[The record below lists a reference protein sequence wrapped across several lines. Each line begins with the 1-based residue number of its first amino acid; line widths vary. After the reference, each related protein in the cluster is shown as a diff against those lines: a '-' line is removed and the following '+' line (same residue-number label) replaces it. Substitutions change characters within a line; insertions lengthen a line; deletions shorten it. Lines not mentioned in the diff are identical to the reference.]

1 MIPTQKFK
9 KIENPSMSEDA
20 PIISK
25 DSVEKDSSP
34 GMSSS
39 LRQRGGK
46 GRRSSTAESIANAVA
61 KKVPTPLRPVV
72 VRFFPVFP
80 RFCFILLGFDEILIA
95 VLVMESVRIRWR

>member
-1 MIPTQKFK
+1 MVPTQKFK

-20 PIISK
+20 PISSK

-34 GMSSS
+34 GMS

-80 RFCFILLGFDEILIA
+80 RFCFIFLLTGTGSASALQIT
-95 VLVMESVRIRWR
+95 

>member
-1 MIPTQKFK
+1 MGPTQKFK

-20 PIISK
+20 PISSK
-25 DSVEKDSSP
+25 DSDSKEKGSSP

-46 GRRSSTAESIANAVA
+46 RRRSSTAESIANAVA

-72 VRFFPVFP
+72 VRFFPVFQ
-80 RFCFILLGFDEILIA
+80 RFCFILLGFDEILI
-95 VLVMESVRIRWR
+95 VVWKV